1 MAFKRFLV
9 LHLQLYCVLVTLI
22 FAASYIV
29 GLIFAPE
36 QNISYSQLV
45 GPFVLAGL
53 CVLPTFIT
61 YFRKE
66 PNLKQFIIRSVIQLA
81 VIEVIVLFFIQPP
94 ENTSAALFYLLI
106 GAIVLVIY
114 VLAKLTV
121 WLNKYLQSK
130 KLTEQLRA
138 FQANESP

>member
-29 GLIFAPE
+29 GMIFAPE

-45 GPFVLAGL
+45 GPFILAGL

-66 PNLKQFIIRSVIQLA
+66 PTLKQFIIRSVIQLA

-94 ENTSAALFYLLI
+94 ENTIAALFYLLI

-130 KLTEQLRA
+130 KLTEQLRD